1 MSNFVLPPEG
11 LSFFARS
18 VSPDRAK
25 EEYALCALCVS
36 VVNEIVKDM
45 LGY

>member
-1 MSNFVLPPEG
+1 MSIGKNIHEREIKSVMPEG

-25 EEYALCALCVS
+25 LKTTLCSLCLCG
-36 VVNEIVKDM
+36 E
-45 LGY
+45 

>member
-1 MSNFVLPPEG
+1 MLVDRNIYEREIKSELPEG

-25 EEYALCALCVS
+25 E
-36 VVNEIVKDM
+36 
-45 LGY
+45 G